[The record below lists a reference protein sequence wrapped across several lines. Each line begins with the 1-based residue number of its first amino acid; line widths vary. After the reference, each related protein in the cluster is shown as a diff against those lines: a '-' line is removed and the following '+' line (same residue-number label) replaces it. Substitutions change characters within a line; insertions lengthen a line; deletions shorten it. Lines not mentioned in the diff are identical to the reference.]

1 MTNKKA
7 LALFAVILL
16 CVALSGCAPKFNLV
30 YQQKD
35 FKPDDI
41 DVITVLPILDAR
53 RQVYSNYT
61 FEDETGKMQGLIVEK
76 LEKKGYTPK
85 PLDDTSAL
93 GNIHPTQIPFLDA
106 VRVKKIGPSNA
117 NWILVPTV
125 CELKTYAGATT
136 KIAEIVCYLF
146 EKRTGKL
153 VWEGSGRSTDLR
165 PATKGLMN
173 TFPSKN

>member
-1 MTNKKA
+1 MTKSWK
-7 LALFAVILL
+7 FIILL
-16 CVALSGCAPKFNLV
+16 IVVAALPFGCAPKFNLI

-35 FKPDDI
+35 FKPDGI

-61 FEDETGKMQGLIVEK
+61 FEDETGRMQALIVEK
-76 LEKKGYTPK
+76 LEDKGYTPK
-85 PLDDTSAL
+85 PLDDTIAL

-106 VRVKKIGPSNA
+106 GRVKKIGPSDA

-125 CELKTYAGATT
+125 CELKTYTGATT

-146 EKRTGKL
+146 EKQTGKL
-153 VWEGSGRSTDLR
+153 VWEGSGRSTELR
-165 PATKGLMN
+165 AATKGLMN
-173 TFPSKN
+173 TFPSNK